1 MDPLWVLVILVGV
14 SVIVIAVAFVI
25 IAVKVSGIARDLG
38 PRVEQMGRRLAAVEA
53 TIQGIAMNMESAEG
67 AFNRVAD
74 KVAAVTGPATRIVA
88 AVPRVV
94 NAVREAEIRT
104 EATIRAVKIVA
115 ARSLARAGRKETQ

>member
-1 MDPLWVLVILVGV
+1 MDPLWVLVILVGL
-14 SVIVIAVAFVI
+14 SAIAIAAAFAI

-38 PRVEQMGRRLAAVEA
+38 PKVEQMGRRLAAVEA
-53 TIQGIAMNMESAEG
+53 TIQGIAMNIESAEG

-74 KVAAVTGPATRIVA
+74 KVTAAAKPVTRVVA

-115 ARSLARAGRKETQ
+115 ARSLARAGKKETQ